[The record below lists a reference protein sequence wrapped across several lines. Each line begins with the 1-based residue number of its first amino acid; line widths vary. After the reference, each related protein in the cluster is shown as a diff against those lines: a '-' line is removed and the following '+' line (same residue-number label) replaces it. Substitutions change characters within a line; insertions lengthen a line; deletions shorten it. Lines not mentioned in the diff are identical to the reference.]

1 MTAISQETAEQKL
14 AMWLEALDKIAAK
27 QSYSIN
33 GRTLTHADLSKVEEQ
48 IRFWERRVIKA
59 QRGGIR
65 MRQVIPNG

>member
-14 AMWLEALDKIAAK
+14 AMWLEALDKIATG
-27 QSYSIN
+27 QSYTIN
-33 GRTLTHADLSKVEEQ
+33 GRSLSRADLGKVQEQ
-48 IRFWERRVIKA
+48 IEFWERRVIKA